1 MHKNKLKL
9 LYFTGVYCM
18 KRGLGRGLDA
28 LFSIYDEDEQKQNS
42 SVKEEKVQEAF
53 TSSVQEIDMR
63 YIDPNKDQPRKR
75 FEPNSLK
82 ELCESIKQHGVIQ
95 PIIVTPHG
103 DNRYMII
110 AGERRFR
117 ASLLAGKKTI
127 PAIIR
132 EYTKQE
138 VQEVSLIENL
148 QREDLNP
155 IEAAKAIKQLM
166 DQYSYT
172 QETIADRIG
181 KSRPLVANT
190 LRLLSLCPEVIEL
203 IQKGQ
208 LSAGHGKIL
217 VVLTPEKQKYCADII
232 IEHKMT
238 VREAESLVRKVL
250 SSADEV
256 VTKKEP
262 VKQSPELK
270 ELCHRMQ
277 RLFGTKVAIKGNDSK
292 GKISIEYFNI
302 DDLNRICQFISKL
315 ER

>member
-1 MHKNKLKL
+1 
-9 LYFTGVYCM
+9 M

-28 LFSIYDEDEQKQNS
+28 LFSIYDEDEKQKNDGVVEQ
-42 SVKEEKVQEAF
+42 KVHEAF
-53 TSSVQEIDMR
+53 NTSVQEIDMR
-63 YIDPNKDQPRKR
+63 HIDPNKDQPRKR

-82 ELCESIKQHGVIQ
+82 ELCESIKQHGVIS
-95 PIIVTPHG
+95 PIIVTPTAN
-103 DNRYMII
+103 DRYMII

-138 VQEVSLIENL
+138 IKEVSLIENL

-155 IEAAKAIKQLM
+155 IEAAKAIKELM
-166 DQYSYT
+166 DEYSYT
-172 QETIADRIG
+172 QEEVADRIG

-208 LSAGHGKIL
+208 LSAGHGKVL
-217 VVLTPEKQKYCADII
+217 VVLTPQKQKYCADII
-232 IEHKMT
+232 ISNKMT
-238 VREAESLVRKVL
+238 VRDAENLVHKVL
-250 SSADEV
+250 SSTDEV

-292 GKISIEYFNI
+292 GKISIEYFNP
-302 DDLNRICQFISKL
+302 DDLDRICLFISKL